1 VEKTESQRVT
11 FATEWQREAWLQVR
25 SIRGGALPSNM
36 VDFTSSSDA
45 STLTAADDVL
55 VRWVRAD
62 QLLSVRRSV
71 RAVVP
76 SGMAVGLA
84 AAGVALY
91 SSASSTEPLAWLLLV
106 VLSNAFR
113 AFVCRSVR
121 ASERSP
127 GGLDELGIA
136 GQLRLVTLSSFL
148 SGCVWA
154 LLPMFC
160 SSEVP
165 SQTLFFMTVVCG
177 VCAGSV
183 IYSAAYAP
191 VPVAFVTPALLSVTG
206 WLLWT
211 GGFYHNALA
220 LMVVMYL
227 GTLVHASLRGD
238 RAYQVSSR
246 LKNEALFMASELRQ
260 THAQS
265 SRTARELD
273 FRANHDSLTGLFNR
287 EGFFEAASRFDHA
300 MGSRHDHA
308 ALMLDL
314 DGFKAVNDAF
324 GHKTGDQV
332 LQDVG
337 RWLQARLAK
346 HDAVVGRWGG
356 DEFAV
361 FYHPRGGH
369 EGQGGQGAHEG
380 PDAPEAVAE
389 ELIRSI
395 GQATSSYGGQ
405 LGLSIGIC
413 TGHDCSVAEMLSF
426 SDEALYEAKRL
437 GRNRCHRFDH
447 ALHSRLLSR
456 RDIERDLAE
465 AIASN
470 AICVWYQPI
479 LGEGGHRLHSL
490 EALLRWQHPRHGW
503 VAPADVIYAAAN
515 TGLAERLLRHILGEI
530 CKGIEQLSAAG
541 ARFDDVP
548 VAMNVSPREMSQLP
562 VDAIVLDC
570 LARHGLPTH
579 RLQIEITEEVA
590 LDTSAA
596 KMRLRALAEAGIS
609 IVIDDFGV
617 GYSSLA
623 SLRGEHVRQ
632 VKIDRSFIL
641 NLASSPG
648 SRLMVEAVIRLGQ
661 SLFIEVVA
669 EGVENR
675 EELEAL
681 KALGSP
687 LLQGYYFMRP
697 APLAKVIAWAEQRED
712 AATAQS

>member
-1 VEKTESQRVT
+1 M
-11 FATEWQREAWLQVR
+11 ADL
-25 SIRGGALPSNM
+25 
-36 VDFTSSSDA
+36 DA
-45 STLTAADDVL
+45 SSNDAPTTPAAHTALD
-55 VRWVRAD
+55 RMVRAD

-76 SGMAVGLA
+76 SGMAVGTA
-84 AAGVALY
+84 SAVVALY
-91 SSASSTEPLAWLLLV
+91 ASSSWGLPMGWLVLV

-113 AFVCRSVR
+113 AFVSRPVDTT
-121 ASERSP
+121 AKDDDA
-127 GGLDELGIA
+127 GTLDEGGIA
-136 GQLRLVTLSSFL
+136 RRLRLVTLSSFL

-154 LLPMFC
+154 LLPVFC
-160 SSEVP
+160 SKQVP
-165 SQTLFFMTVVCG
+165 AETLFFLTVMGG

-191 VPVAFVTPALLSVTG
+191 VPVAFVSPALVSVTA
-206 WLLWT
+206 WLLWA
-211 GGFYHNALA
+211 GGFLHNALA
-220 LMVVMYL
+220 LMVVVYL

-238 RAYQVSSR
+238 RAFRASSR
-246 LKNEALFMASELRQ
+246 LKNEALFMASELRH

-265 SRTARELD
+265 TRAARELD
-273 FRANHDSLTGLFNR
+273 FRANHDSLTGLLNR
-287 EGFFEAASRFDHA
+287 EGFFEAASRFCSTRDA
-300 MGSRHDHA
+300 RRGADAGDVGKTTAAA

-337 RWLQARLAK
+337 CWLQQQLAP

-361 FYHPRGGH
+361 FYQPRG
-369 EGQGGQGAHEG
+369 AH
-380 PDAPEAVAE
+380 DAPERVAG
-389 ELIRSI
+389 ELIDSI
-395 GQATSSYGGQ
+395 GQATSHYGGQ
-405 LGLSIGIC
+405 LGVSVGIC
-413 TGHDCSVAEMLSF
+413 TERDCSVAEMLSF
-426 SDEALYEAKRL
+426 SDEALYEAKRR
-437 GRNRCHRFDH
+437 GRNRCHRFDD
-447 ALHSRLLSR
+447 ALHARLLSR
-456 RDIERDLAE
+456 RDIERDLAD
-465 AIASN
+465 AIASR

-479 LGEGGHRLHSL
+479 LGDGGRRLHSL

-515 TGLAERLLRHILGEI
+515 TGLAERLLRHILDEI
-530 CKGIEQLSAAG
+530 CLGLHQLASAGVRFAG
-541 ARFDDVP
+541 VHFAEVP

-562 VDAIVLDC
+562 VDAIVLEV
-570 LARHGLPTH
+570 LARHGLPPH
-579 RLQIEITEEVA
+579 LLQIEITEEVA

-596 KMRLRALAEAGIS
+596 KTRLRALAEAGVA

-632 VKIDRSFIL
+632 VKIDRSFVL

-681 KALGSP
+681 NALGSP

-697 APLAKVIAWAEQRED
+697 APLDKVIAWAAQREGAS
-712 AATAQS
+712 AAQA

>member
-1 VEKTESQRVT
+1 MVE
-11 FATEWQREAWLQVR
+11 L
-25 SIRGGALPSNM
+25 
-36 VDFTSSSDA
+36 TSGSDA
-45 STLTAADDVL
+45 STLPAADDVL
-55 VRWVRAD
+55 ARWVRAD

-76 SGMAVGLA
+76 SSMAVGLA
-84 AAGVALY
+84 TTAVALY
-91 SSASSTEPLAWLLLV
+91 SSADWMFPVAWLVLV
-106 VLSNAFR
+106 VVSNAFR

-121 ASERSP
+121 SSEGSL
-127 GGLDELGIA
+127 GGLDEPGIA
-136 GQLRLVTLSSFL
+136 GRLRLVTLSSFL

-154 LLPMFC
+154 LLPLFC
-160 SSEVP
+160 RSEAP
-165 SQTLFFMTVVCG
+165 SETLFFMTVVCG

-191 VPVAFVTPALLSVTG
+191 VPVVFFTPALGAVTV
-206 WLLWT
+206 WLVGA
-211 GGFYHNALA
+211 GGFHHNALA
-220 LMVVMYL
+220 LMVFVYL
-227 GTLVHASLRGD
+227 VTLIHASVRGD
-238 RAYQVSSR
+238 RAFRASSR
-246 LKNEALFMASELRQ
+246 LKNEALFMASELRH
-260 THAQS
+260 THARS
-265 SRTARELD
+265 TRAARELD

-287 EGFFEAASRFDHA
+287 EGFFEAASRLGGET
-300 MGSRHDHA
+300 GSHRDHA

-337 RWLQARLAK
+337 HWLQLQLVK
-346 HDAVVGRWGG
+346 HHAVVGRWGG

-361 FYHPRGGH
+361 FYKPRGT
-369 EGQGGQGAHEG
+369 Q
-380 PDAPEAVAE
+380 DAPEAVAQA
-389 ELIRSI
+389 LIDSI
-395 GQATSSYGGQ
+395 GHATSHYGGQ
-405 LGLSIGIC
+405 LGVSVGIC

-437 GRNRCHRFDH
+437 GRNRCHRFDD
-447 ALHSRLLSR
+447 ALHGRLLSR
-456 RDIERDLAE
+456 RDIERDLSD
-465 AIASN
+465 AIASR

-479 LGEGGHRLHSL
+479 LGEGGRRLHSL

-503 VAPADVIYAAAN
+503 VAPSDVIFAAAN
-515 TGLAERLLRHILGEI
+515 TGLAERLLRHILSEVCVGLQ
-530 CKGIEQLSAAG
+530 QLAAAG
-541 ARFDDVP
+541 AHFEDVP

-562 VDAIVLDC
+562 VDAIVLET
-570 LARHGLPTH
+570 LERHGLPAH

-590 LDTSAA
+590 LDASAA
-596 KMRLRALAEAGIS
+596 KTRLRALAEAGIS

-669 EGVENR
+669 EGVESQ
-675 EELEAL
+675 EELDAL
-681 KALGSP
+681 NALGSP
-687 LLQGYYFMRP
+687 LLQGFYFMRP
-697 APLAKVIAWAEQRED
+697 APLAKVIAWAGQR
-712 AATAQS
+712 ASHTASAHT

>member
-1 VEKTESQRVT
+1 
-11 FATEWQREAWLQVR
+11 
-25 SIRGGALPSNM
+25 M
-36 VDFTSSSDA
+36 VDFDATSHA
-45 STLTAADDVL
+45 PPHPTAHAALD
-55 VRWVRAD
+55 RMVRAD

-76 SGMAVGLA
+76 SGMAVGTA
-84 AAGVALY
+84 AAVVALY
-91 SSASSTEPLAWLLLV
+91 SSHATRSPGTWALPLAWLLLV
-106 VLSNAFR
+106 VLFNALR
-113 AFVCRSVR
+113 AFVSRPVH
-121 ASERSP
+121 AAAKDDDA
-127 GGLDELGIA
+127 GTLDESAIA
-136 GQLRLVTLSSFL
+136 RQLRRVTLSSFF

-154 LLPMFC
+154 LLPVFC
-160 SSEVP
+160 SKAVP
-165 SQTLFFMTVVCG
+165 EETLFFLTVMCG

-191 VPVAFVTPALLSVTG
+191 VPVAFVSPALASVTG
-206 WLLWT
+206 WLLWS
-211 GGFYHNALA
+211 GGFHHSVLA
-220 LMVVMYL
+220 LMVAVYL
-227 GTLVHASLRGD
+227 ATLVHASVRGD
-238 RAYQVSSR
+238 RAFRASSR
-246 LKNEALFMASELRQ
+246 LKNEALFMASELRR

-265 SRTARELD
+265 TRAARELD
-273 FRANHDSLTGLFNR
+273 FRANHDSLTGLLNR
-287 EGFFEAASRFDHA
+287 EGFFEAASRFCRARGARREPDA
-300 MGSRHDHA
+300 AAA

-314 DGFKAVNDAF
+314 DGFKSVNDAF

-337 RWLQARLAK
+337 QWLQQRLAP

-361 FYHPRGGH
+361 FYQPH
-369 EGQGGQGAHEG
+369 GAH
-380 PDAPEAVAE
+380 DAPERVAG
-389 ELIRSI
+389 ELIASI
-395 GQATSSYGGQ
+395 GQATSHYGGQ
-405 LGLSIGIC
+405 LGVSVGIC
-413 TGHDCSVAEMLSF
+413 TEHDCSVAEMLSF
-426 SDEALYEAKRL
+426 SDEALYEAKRR
-437 GRNRCHRFDH
+437 GRNRCHRFDE

-465 AIASN
+465 AIASR

-479 LGEGGHRLHSL
+479 LAEGGRRLHSL

-515 TGLAERLLRHILGEI
+515 TGLAERLLRHILDEI
-530 CKGIEQLSAAG
+530 CLGLRQLTSAG
-541 ARFDDVP
+541 VRFADVP

-562 VDAIVLDC
+562 VDAIVLEA
-570 LARHGLPTH
+570 LARHGLPPH

-596 KMRLRALAEAGIS
+596 KTRLRALAEAGIA

-632 VKIDRSFIL
+632 VKIDRSFVL

-681 KALGSP
+681 NALGSP

-697 APLAKVIAWAEQRED
+697 APLDKVMAWAAQRED
-712 AATAQS
+712 ASAAQA